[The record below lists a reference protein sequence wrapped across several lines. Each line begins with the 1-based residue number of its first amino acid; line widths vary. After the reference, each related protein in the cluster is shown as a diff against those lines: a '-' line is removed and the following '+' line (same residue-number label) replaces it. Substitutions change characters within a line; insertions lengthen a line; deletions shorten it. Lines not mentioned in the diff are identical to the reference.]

1 MTGNVFPRR
10 DLPCDK
16 VGALIDVP
24 GAESAVQQE
33 RPRLRTR
40 PDENGMG
47 SRMVLRLHSTP
58 MSVRAAL
65 MQVREALQSAAVPGS
80 DLGRLELVLAEAMN
94 NIVEH
99 AYLDSPD
106 GRIVVRLT
114 RDPDALSCEIID
126 TGAAMPGDALPQGH
140 HPMLPSID
148 DLPEG
153 GFGWFMI
160 RELAE
165 TLRYNRR
172 SGRNC
177 LYFRLALTH
186 PELAENNVQDL
197 SRPPL
202 G

>member
-1 MTGNVFPRR
+1 MTGNVLPLR
-10 DLPCDK
+10 DLPCGK
-16 VGALIDVP
+16 VGALIEAP
-24 GAESAVQQE
+24 GAEGTARQE
-33 RPRLRTR
+33 KARLRTR
-40 PDENGMG
+40 PGENGMG
-47 SRMVLRLHSTP
+47 SKMVLRLHSTP

-126 TGAAMPGDALPQGH
+126 TGTAMPDDALPQGD

-177 LYFRLALTH
+177 LYFRLALTR
-186 PELAENNVQDL
+186 PDLAEDDVQDL
-197 SRPPL
+197 SRSASA
-202 G
+202 